1 MAECSSTYPARRSPL
16 RTRLCALQRHN
27 HTDTLLLGHAGHTT
41 SGIRAGPRCR
51 AAHTG
56 VRRPQKG
63 ACQCRHFVVCIET
76 TANRIE
82 CAAARRGKRR
92 GREGKRACLQSFRMT
107 GASRRRVDRG
117 HCRHEHR
124 TTSIERHHVQR
135 WRPPRESSGAPTE
148 EARLRPSGG
157 ANAAASWRRAT
168 LRVVR
173 SVDTHDTRHT
183 THDTRH
189 TTHDTRHTTHTPY
202 VGAPLAGW
210 WMAGDG

>member
-1 MAECSSTYPARRSPL
+1 MQGVPAQVLVVLLHLNALRRVLLALLGRVLPSVSSAWASERAFVRVCDMSRAVPPALPLSRCPRRGRRLAHCAKHPSIATSGARRADPTANTPEFVFFSHMAECSSTYPARRSPL

-82 CAAARRGKRR
+82 CAAARREKRR
-92 GREGKRACLQSFRMT
+92 GREGKRACLQSFY
-107 GASRRRVDRG
+107 
-117 HCRHEHR
+117 E
-124 TTSIERHHVQR
+124 
-135 WRPPRESSGAPTE
+135 
-148 EARLRPSGG
+148 
-157 ANAAASWRRAT
+157 
-168 LRVVR
+168 
-173 SVDTHDTRHT
+173 
-183 THDTRH
+183 
-189 TTHDTRHTTHTPY
+189 
-202 VGAPLAGW
+202 
-210 WMAGDG
+210 